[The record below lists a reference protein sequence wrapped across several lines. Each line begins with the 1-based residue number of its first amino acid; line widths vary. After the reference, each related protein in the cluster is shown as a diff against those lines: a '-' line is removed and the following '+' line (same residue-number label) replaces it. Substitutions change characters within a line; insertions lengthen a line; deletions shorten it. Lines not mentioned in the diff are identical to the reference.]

1 MLYRRNP
8 QSDWQIIPRTLS
20 GSNST
25 GTITSH
31 WLLPG
36 EYTLAIS
43 ETEVDIV
50 ENDEIS
56 KVIVYPN
63 PTNDFICCQISSIN
77 EIDRKGISIEII
89 DSLGKMVKR
98 FKMKDVK
105 EVLSISELVP
115 GTYFLQVKSGKK
127 SLKSVSFI
135 KK

>member
-1 MLYRRNP
+1 M
-8 QSDWQIIPRTLS
+8 
-20 GSNST
+20 
-25 GTITSH
+25 
-31 WLLPG
+31 PG